1 MAANPDGHLPRQPN
15 WDKMVSHMDGI
26 RTELSSLPNMPAINE
41 GAMILQAIADM
52 RNDMN
57 HRLTDMRNEI
67 VDMRNG
73 IADIRNDM
81 NRRFDRLEQK
91 QATLE
96 KNNQAR
102 LANAATPK
110 KQDEDLAPLYSVHTH
125 ALIQNFPRNLTAI
138 DRLNAQ
144 QVNALLLDLDVTPAG
159 TLAQKRLLFKRA
171 IGVFA
176 ASYSQ

>member
-1 MAANPDGHLPRQPN
+1 MAANPDAQLPRQPN
-15 WDKMVSHMDGI
+15 WDNMLTHWDGL
-26 RTELSSLPNMPAINE
+26 RTELSSLPNMPDLNE
-41 GAMILQAIADM
+41 GAMILQAITDM

-57 HRLTDMRNEI
+57 HRLTDMRN
-67 VDMRNG
+67 D

-102 LANAATPK
+102 LANAATPM

-125 ALIQNFPRNLTAI
+125 ELIENFPRNLTAI
-138 DRLNAQ
+138 NRLNVQ

-159 TLAQKRLLFKRA
+159 TLAQKKLLFERT
-171 IGVFA
+171 IGVFTA
-176 ASYSQ
+176 HRQ